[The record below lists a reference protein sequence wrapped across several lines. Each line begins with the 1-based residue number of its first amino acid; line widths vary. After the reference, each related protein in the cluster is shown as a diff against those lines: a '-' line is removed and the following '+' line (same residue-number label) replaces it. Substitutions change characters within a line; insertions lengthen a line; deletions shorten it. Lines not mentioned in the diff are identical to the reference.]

1 MNATLE
7 GLTTIRAFKAEAIL
21 RDEFDRHQDLYT
33 STSYCLQTSMK
44 ALILILNTFT
54 VLFNA
59 TIVLRFLI
67 FDFGKSRRVEWD
79 MFNCLLADT
88 PSGYVGLALSQAYM
102 ISMTLNGVIRRWTEL
117 ENQMTSVE
125 RVLEYV
131 DVEKENR
138 QGFELEDWPT
148 KGEIVY
154 ENVYLLYPN
163 TNEYVLKNIHFTVK
177 SGEKIGIVG
186 RTGAGKSSII
196 SALFRLYEVEG
207 KISIDDVDT
216 KTLSSD
222 SLRTKISIIPQD
234 PVIFSGTIRDNID
247 PSRKYT
253 DEEIWKAIQKT
264 NLKKSIWSLDTEIAV
279 GTCNFSV
286 GQKQL
291 LCLARAVIQQ
301 NKIVVL
307 DEATA
312 NMDPDTEA
320 IIRQTVEENF
330 GSCTVL
336 TVAHRISS
344 IMKSDRIFVLDK
356 GEIIECDKPETLL
369 ENKDGAFY
377 KMVEKAKLLEGS
389 TL

>member
-1 MNATLE
+1 
-7 GLTTIRAFKAEAIL
+7 
-21 RDEFDRHQDLYT
+21 
-33 STSYCLQTSMK
+33 
-44 ALILILNTFT
+44 
-54 VLFNA
+54 
-59 TIVLRFLI
+59 
-67 FDFGKSRRVEWD
+67 
-79 MFNCLLADT
+79 
-88 PSGYVGLALSQAYM
+88 
-102 ISMTLNGVIRRWTEL
+102 
-117 ENQMTSVE
+117 
-125 RVLEYV
+125 
-131 DVEKENR
+131 
-138 QGFELEDWPT
+138 
-148 KGEIVY
+148 
-154 ENVYLLYPN
+154 
-163 TNEYVLKNIHFTVK
+163 
-177 SGEKIGIVG
+177 
-186 RTGAGKSSII
+186 
-196 SALFRLYEVEG
+196 LFRLYEVEG

-222 SLRTKISIIPQD
+222 SLRTNISIIPQD

-253 DEEIWKAIQKT
+253 DEEIWKVIQKT

-312 NMDPDTEA
+312 NMDADTEA

-330 GSCTVL
+330 ASCTVL